1 MEHRLGASGV
11 PVMGT
16 YGGSNQEWHNSVCC
30 GLQKA
35 GRQLIKYGGLIGGS
49 VGEGEVKHWLER
61 RRRGEEIRDLYTDQY
76 VTRGW
81 EVDAG
86 IVVDFWGGS
95 GVENLAMRIISHI
108 VVVKKR

>member
-1 MEHRLGASGV
+1 MC
-11 PVMGT
+11 T
-16 YGGSNQEWHNSVCC
+16 YDGCSDQQKHNSVCC

-35 GRQLIKYGGLIGGS
+35 GRQLIKYGEEIDGS

-61 RRRGEEIRDLYTDQY
+61 RRRGEETRDLYTDSE

-86 IVVDFWGGS
+86 IVLDIGG
-95 GVENLAMRIISHI
+95 GYGGGENLAMRIISHI
-108 VVVKKR
+108 VVVKRR